1 MALLGARH
9 NEEIIWITVFSV
21 MAVILSLFWVFKFND
36 SIIRKDILKK
46 ASLVARRKT
55 QPTYN
60 PLFNKEEENLRK
72 KLPTKK

>member
-55 QPTYN
+55 KYK
-60 PLFNKEEENLRK
+60 PLNNKEENLRK